1 MIIEVTG
8 LCAFMPKKL
17 HIRRSMAIKWIFWFT
32 THQLTMLH
40 AWGMGRSLTHK
51 WKWQFALNFIRFED
65 IHHSINDWWIK
76 IWIFYKFTDLES
88 VIFESIKV
96 VFNNTFL
103 NPLLGLGKKSWLLS
117 PTPTFYPTIRKTS
130 VLSNVFLLPLV
141 KKKKQKCW
149 IKWMG
154 SLVLRASYSHFV
166 FHHQREWQEW
176 PLWPVWAALETSAC
190 APCLL
195 LSLLTD

>member
-1 MIIEVTG
+1 MTTFSLIFGILRTFWKKCVFQHISGNISGTTAPIGLKFFVRTG
-8 LCAFMPKKL
+8 FGHRLPHNKLQPLRLKDAEDIRWCGLSAQIGIWVHSTVNPKKL

-76 IWIFYKFTDLES
+76 IWFFYKFTDLES

-103 NPLLGLGKKSWLLS
+103 NPLLGLGKKVG
-117 PTPTFYPTIRKTS
+117 FC
-130 VLSNVFLLPLV
+130 LPL
-141 KKKKQKCW
+141 
-149 IKWMG
+149 
-154 SLVLRASYSHFV
+154 
-166 FHHQREWQEW
+166 
-176 PLWPVWAALETSAC
+176 
-190 APCLL
+190 LL
-195 LSLLTD
+195 FTPP